1 MKYLSY
7 MSKMRTA
14 KKKTNLMKAFRRC
27 PKQLLEMSKITSNL
41 MPRLASQTTNV
52 STSLGQTAEN
62 RTYS

>member
-1 MKYLSY
+1 
-7 MSKMRTA
+7 MRIA